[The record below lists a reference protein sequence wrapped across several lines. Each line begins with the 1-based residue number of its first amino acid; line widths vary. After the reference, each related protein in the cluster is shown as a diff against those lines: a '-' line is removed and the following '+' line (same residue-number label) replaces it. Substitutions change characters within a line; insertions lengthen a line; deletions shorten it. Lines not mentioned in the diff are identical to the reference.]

1 MKDKPDSGQGQST
14 SDFVPYIPP
23 HEHRPEMTWTAII
36 LGGIL
41 AVLFGAANAYLGLIV
56 GMTVS
61 ASIPAAVISMAIL
74 RGVLR
79 RSSILENNTV
89 QTITSVGES
98 LAAGVIFTVPALF
111 IWKLQPSLTTI
122 AFIALGGGIL
132 GIIMMIP
139 LRKALIVKEHGVL
152 PYPEG
157 TACAEVLIAG
167 EKGGGLAK
175 LVFSGLGLGALFKF
189 IADGIKAFPSEIE
202 TGIRGFKNAAVG
214 MDTLPALLGVGF
226 IIGPRIAGYMLAGA
240 VLGWLGLIPLISY
253 FGSFASTPIFP
264 ATTPISELGFWDIWS
279 DYLRYIGAGAVA
291 FGGIVSL
298 GKALPTIASS
308 FAIAMKGFSITRGS
322 GSNQSGVI
330 RTEQD
335 MPIPYIIALIVIL
348 ISVLAFFP
356 SINIGIPGALLVI
369 LFGFLFVTVSSRI
382 VGIVG
387 SSSNPVSGMTIAALI
402 LITVILKL
410 MNFSGQTGMVA
421 AITIGA
427 VICIAAAMAGD
438 TSQDLKTAF
447 LVGATPKYQQ
457 YALMYG
463 VFITSLT
470 IGLVLT
476 LLDQAYGFGSKN
488 LPAPQATL
496 MMMVVE
502 GIMNGNLPWTLV
514 FIGMATAALVELMGI
529 GSLPFAVGLYLP
541 IHLSTPIMLG
551 GIIRGIVER
560 REKNE
565 AVRKQKLERGILLS
579 SGFIAGEALM
589 GILIAI
595 VVSMGVTMPE
605 NPYFGPLVS
614 LIAFLLVTAIL
625 FVTANAKGKKA

>member
-1 MKDKPDSGQGQST
+1 MKNKPDSGQGQNAGN
-14 SDFVPYIPP
+14 FVPYIPP

-79 RSSILENNTV
+79 RNSILENNTV

-214 MDTLPALLGVGF
+214 MDTLPSLLGVGF

-253 FGSFASTPIFP
+253 FGSFGSTPIFP

-279 DYLRYIGAGAVA
+279 NYLRYIGAGAVA

-298 GKALPTIASS
+298 FKALPTIASS
-308 FAIAMKGFSITRGS
+308 FTIAMKGFSSTRG
-322 GSNQSGVI
+322 GGNNSGVI

-335 MPIPYIIALIVIL
+335 MPMPYIIALIVIL

-369 LFGFLFVTVSSRI
+369 LFGFFFVTVSSRI

-402 LITVILKL
+402 LITLILKL
-410 MNFSGQTGMVA
+410 MNFSGQSGMVA

-514 FIGMATAALVELMGI
+514 FIGMAAAALVELMGI

-551 GIIRGIVER
+551 GVIRGIVER

-565 AVRKQKLERGILLS
+565 EVRKQKLERGILLS

-595 VVSMGVTMPE
+595 AVSIGIAMPE
-605 NPYFGPLVS
+605 NPFFGPLVS
-614 LIAFLLVTAIL
+614 LIAFLLVAAIL
-625 FVTANAKGKKA
+625 FVTANSKGKKA